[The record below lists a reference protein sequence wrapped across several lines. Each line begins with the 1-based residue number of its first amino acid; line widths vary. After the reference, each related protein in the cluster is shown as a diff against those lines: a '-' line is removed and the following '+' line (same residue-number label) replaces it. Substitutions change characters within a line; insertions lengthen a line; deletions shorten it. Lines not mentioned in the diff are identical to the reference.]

1 MILPVFGED
10 KVIAPAPTGSLATAL
25 AQAARLLVRDPAL
38 AAAQAREILMVV
50 SGNAGALRLLGA
62 ALAGEGDSSG
72 AIAALRQATA
82 AAPREP
88 EGFRL
93 LAEQLVLA
101 GDTAGADA
109 ATAAMLK
116 AAAASPQLI
125 AAALALADNRLAV
138 AEAGL
143 RARLAAQP
151 GDVAALRMLAE
162 VAGRLGRYGD
172 AERLLVHALQ
182 LAPAFGAARA
192 NLAQVLHRQ
201 GKPGEALA
209 ELDRL
214 AAHDPHNPGH
224 RTLRAAV
231 LARTGDTQGSLDLY
245 AAVLAA
251 FPQQPKAWLSYG
263 HALKAVGRTGDSI
276 AAYRTA
282 LAQLPGLGEAW
293 WSLANLKTLAFGAED
308 IAAMREALTAAALT
322 AEDRYHLHFA
332 LGKALEDAADYPAS
346 FEHYAQGNAL
356 RRTELRYDAGEVTSH
371 LERSRRLFTRDF
383 FAARA
388 GGDPA
393 ADPIFIVGLPRA
405 GSTLLEQIL
414 SSYSLVEGTSE
425 LSDIL
430 SLAGRIGGR
439 AGKGGPSAYP
449 EALAGLDGQALAAL
463 GAEYLDRT
471 RIQRHTAKPYFID
484 KMPNNFQH
492 IGLIHLILPNAK
504 IIDARRHPLG
514 CGFSGFKQHFAR
526 GQGFTYSLDDLGR
539 YYRDYVALMAHW
551 DAMLPGRVH
560 RVFYEAIVADPEAE
574 IAKLLAYCG
583 LPFEAACLNFH
594 ANERAVRTPSSE
606 QVRQPIYTAAVEH
619 WQHYRDY
626 LEPLRAALGPVLDS
640 YPAVP
645 PV

>member
-1 MILPVFGED
+1 MTAASD
-10 KVIAPAPTGSLATAL
+10 PTGSLATAL
-25 AQAARLLVRDPAL
+25 AHTTRLLTRDPAL
-38 AAAQAREILMVV
+38 AAEQAGEILKVV
-50 SGNAGALRLLGA
+50 PGNAAALRLLGA
-62 ALAGEGDSSG
+62 ALAAQGDSAA
-72 AIAALRQATA
+72 AIATLRQAVT

-93 LAEQLVLA
+93 LAEQLTLA

-125 AAALALADNRLAV
+125 AAAMALADNRLAV

-143 RARLAAQP
+143 RARLQAHP

-162 VAGRLGRYGD
+162 VAGRLGRYAD
-172 AERLLVHALQ
+172 AERLLNHALQ
-182 LAPAFGAARA
+182 LAPAFAAART

-231 LARTGDTQGSLDLY
+231 LARTGDTQASLDLY
-245 AAVLAA
+245 AAVLAD
-251 FPQQPKAWLSYG
+251 FPRQPKAWLSYG
-263 HALKAVGRTGDSI
+263 HALKAVGRVMDSI

-282 LAQLPGLGEAW
+282 LAQLPSLGEAW
-293 WSLANLKTLAFGAED
+293 WSLANLKTLAFSVED
-308 IAAMREALTAAALT
+308 IAAMQAALGAPGLA

-356 RRTELRYDAGEVTSH
+356 RRAELRYDAAEVSAH
-371 LERSRRLFTRDF
+371 VERSRALFTAGF

-388 GGDPA
+388 GSGDPA
-393 ADPIFIVGLPRA
+393 LDPIFIVGLPRS

-414 SSYSLVEGTSE
+414 SSHSQIEGTSE

-430 SLAGRIGGR
+430 SLASRIGGKSGSSVR
-439 AGKGGPSAYP
+439 SAYP
-449 EALAGLDGQALAAL
+449 EALAALDPAALAAL

-471 RIQRHTAKPYFID
+471 RIQRHSAKPYFID

-492 IGLIHLILPNAK
+492 IGFIHLILPNAR

-526 GQGFTYSLDDLGR
+526 GQGFTYSLDDIGR
-539 YYRDYVALMAHW
+539 YYRDYVSLMAHY
-551 DAMLPGRVH
+551 DAVLPGRVH
-560 RVFYEAIVADPEAE
+560 RVLYEAMVADPETE
-574 IAKLLAYCG
+574 IRALLAYCG
-583 LPFEAACLNFH
+583 LPFEAACLSFH
-594 ANERAVRTPSSE
+594 TNDRAVRTPSSE
-606 QVRQPIYTAAVEH
+606 QVRQPIYTGAVEH
-619 WQHYRDY
+619 WQHYANY

-640 YPAVP
+640 YPGVP

>member
-1 MILPVFGED
+1 LSSD
-10 KVIAPAPTGSLATAL
+10 PTGSLATAL
-25 AQAARLLVRDPAL
+25 AHTARLLTCEPAL
-38 AAAQAREILMVV
+38 AAEQAREILQVV
-50 SGNAGALRLLGA
+50 PGHAAALRLLGA
-62 ALAGEGDSSG
+62 ALAGQGDG
-72 AIAALRQATA
+72 AAAIVALRRATA
-82 AAPREP
+82 AAPRDP
-88 EGFRL
+88 EGWRL
-93 LAEQLVLA
+93 LGEQLTLA

-116 AAAASPQLI
+116 ASAASPQLI

-182 LAPAFGAARA
+182 LAPAFNAARSD
-192 NLAQVLHRQ
+192 LAQVLHRQ
-201 GKPGEALA
+201 GKPGEALV

-214 AAHDPHNPGH
+214 ATHAPANPGH

-231 LARTGDTQGSLDLY
+231 LARTGDTQAALDLY
-245 AAVLAA
+245 AAVLAD

-263 HALKAVGRTGDSI
+263 HALKAVGRVADSI

-282 LAQLPGLGEAW
+282 LAQLPSLGEAW
-293 WSLANLKTLAFGAED
+293 WSLANLKTLAFGADD
-308 IAAMREALTAAALT
+308 IAAMQRALTLPELT
-322 AEDRYHLHFA
+322 AEDRYHVHFA
-332 LGKALEDAADYPAS
+332 LGKALEDAAAYPAS

-356 RRTELRYDAGEVTSH
+356 RRTELRYDAAEISAH
-371 LERSRRLFTRDF
+371 LQRSRALFTREF

-388 GGDPA
+388 GSGNPA
-393 ADPIFIVGLPRA
+393 PDPIFIVGLPRS

-414 SSYSLVEGTSE
+414 SSHSAVEGTSE

-430 SLAGRIGGR
+430 SLASRLGGKS
-439 AGKGGPSAYP
+439 GKGVASPYP
-449 EALAGLDGQALAAL
+449 EALATLDHSAL
-463 GAEYLDRT
+463 GALGREYLDRT

-492 IGLIHLILPNAK
+492 IGLIHLILPHAK

-526 GQGFTYSLDDLGR
+526 GQGFTYSLDDIGR
-539 YYRDYVALMAHW
+539 YYRDYVALMAHY
-551 DAMLPGRVH
+551 DVVLPGRVH
-560 RVFYEAIVADPEAE
+560 RVFYEAMVADPEAQ
-574 IAKLLAYCG
+574 IRALLAFCG
-583 LPFEAACLNFH
+583 LPFEAACLSFYTND
-594 ANERAVRTPSSE
+594 RAVRTPSSE

-619 WQHYRDY
+619 WQHYANY
-626 LEPLRAALGPVLDS
+626 LAPLRSALGPVLDS
-640 YPAVP
+640 YPAP
-645 PV
+645 PPL